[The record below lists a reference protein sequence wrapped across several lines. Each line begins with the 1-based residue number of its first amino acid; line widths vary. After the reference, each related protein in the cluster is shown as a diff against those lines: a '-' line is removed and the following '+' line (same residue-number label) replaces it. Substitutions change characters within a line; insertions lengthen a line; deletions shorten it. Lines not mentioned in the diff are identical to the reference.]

1 MVAPNWILESVRTS
15 INQIAARIFAESKP
29 SFNPYFFRIVFLPI
43 PGAPAEN
50 RLQHPHVLLN
60 CHRFGK
66 VMKHWISIAVA
77 GLVWG
82 AAAVQA
88 SQVGLIKI
96 DGAIGPA
103 TANYISRAI
112 DAATAQDDECLV
124 IQLDT
129 PGGLV
134 DSASQIVATF
144 YAAKIPTVVYVSP
157 APARAGSAGVF
168 ITMAA
173 DVAVM
178 APHTRIGAAHPV
190 ELGSSG
196 DVEKTDDVMK
206 KKMEN
211 DTASF
216 AQSIADKRNRSVQWA
231 KSAVLDS
238 ASITAEDA
246 LDKKVIDFIAEDM
259 PDLLKQLNGREVGGR
274 TLHTANATIVEIPM
288 NLFEHFSQLFLRP
301 EVMFILMLM
310 VIYGIIGELSSPGA
324 ILPGIVGAIAL
335 ILVLY
340 MSAILPV
347 SVTGLVLIGLAI
359 ALFITDVF
367 ATTHGVLTA
376 GGILSFFLGALML
389 FSNAGPG
396 FGLSL
401 VWIIPG
407 TVVTA
412 LFFIFVVGKGIS
424 AQFKPVRAGV
434 ETMIGQTVNALSRI
448 DPAGGKV
455 FIEGEHWNVVSEMP
469 VETGQPVEIVG
480 ISGLTLKVKPKN

>member
-1 MVAPNWILESVRTS
+1 
-15 INQIAARIFAESKP
+15 
-29 SFNPYFFRIVFLPI
+29 
-43 PGAPAEN
+43 
-50 RLQHPHVLLN
+50 
-60 CHRFGK
+60 
-66 VMKHWISIAVA
+66 MKHWISIAVA
-77 GLVWG
+77 GMALG

-96 DGAIGPA
+96 NGAIGPA
-103 TANYISRAI
+103 TASYISRAI
-112 DAATAQDDECLV
+112 DVATAQSDECLI

-134 DSASQIVATF
+134 DSASQIVEKF
-144 YAAKIPTVVYVSP
+144 YASKVPTVVYVSP

-190 ELGSSG
+190 ELGASG
-196 DVEKTDDVMK
+196 EVEKTDDVMK

-216 AQSIADKRNRSVQWA
+216 AQSIAEKRNRSVEWA

-246 LDKKVIDFIAEDM
+246 LDKNVIDFIADDM
-259 PDLLKQLNGREVGGR
+259 PDLLKQLDGREIGGK
-274 TLHTANATIVEIPM
+274 TLNTANSTVVEIPM
-288 NLFEHFSQLFLRP
+288 NLWEHFSQLFLRP

-347 SVTGLVLIGLAI
+347 NVTGLVLIGLAI
-359 ALFITDVF
+359 VLFITDVF

-401 VWIIPG
+401 RWIIPG

-412 LFFIFVVGKGIS
+412 LFFIFVVGKGIG
-424 AQFKPVRAGV
+424 AQFKPIRAGA
-434 ETMIGQTVNALSRI
+434 ETMLGKTVNALSRI
-448 DPAGGKV
+448 DSAGGKV
-455 FIEGEHWNVVSEMP
+455 FIEGEYWNAVSDAVIKKDE
-469 VETGQPVEIVG
+469 PVEIVAVE
-480 ISGLTLKVKPKN
+480 GLTLKVKPKTQ